1 MMTRKIAEFRRSPR
15 RGTRG
20 GTGRGVLGGA
30 GVALSAVVLA
40 ASPLDA
46 LLLYWIFL
54 LLLLLFVLSLMRPR
68 ADREGAP
75 SPETDPE
82 AYLPTAL
89 PEWRQSPGVRQVLDV
104 KLATTQRGI
113 EVYQGRLLRAPQEAF
128 AFLRRY
134 FAPLHKLPQL
144 EEVEGGR
151 VQLVVIPEPE
161 MVRQTPRPRL
171 WLHWGLFL
179 ATFVTMTFAGGIQE
193 GFNLIEEPG
202 RVGEALPYS
211 VGLLMILAFHE
222 FGHYFMARRYGM
234 NVTPPFFIPV
244 PFGGIG
250 TFGAFIQLRSPS
262 ERRRNLF
269 DVAIAGPLAG
279 LVVAIPAL
287 FLGLMQSRMLPVP
300 PEKSLFLG
308 LGPLESP
315 LLMDWLARAALGEAY
330 LPGGYLDLSPLA
342 RAGYL
347 GLLLTMLNLLPIGQ
361 LDGGHIAH
369 AMFGARTA
377 RMIGSLTLMIM
388 FAVGVLLP
396 VPALVTWALIVYF
409 IAGVRD
415 VPPLDDITPIDSR
428 RRALGALAFLI
439 LLTIATPSPQ
449 RIDAGRDMDNPAR
462 RGGAAPGAP
471 AGGHAPQAPPSV
483 SPSPQ
488 PTQPRP
494 YTPAYRYYRQTP
506 APGRTSSPPA
516 APTPVR
522 NKTTPKEE
530 PKGLGLDWT

>member
-1 MMTRKIAEFRRSPR
+1 MMTRKFSDSRRLPR
-15 RGTRG
+15 RGGLGGLWRRG
-20 GTGRGVLGGA
+20 PGTGALV
-30 GVALSAVVLA
+30 LSAVILA

-68 ADREGAP
+68 ANRENAQT
-75 SPETDPE
+75 PESDPE

-134 FAPLHKLPQL
+134 FAPLHKLPQM

-161 MVRQTPRPRL
+161 IVRTTPRPRL

-179 ATFVTMTFAGGIQE
+179 ATFFTMTFAGGLQE
-193 GFNLIEEPG
+193 GFNVLREPG
-202 RVGEALPYS
+202 RIGEALPYS

-269 DVAIAGPLAG
+269 DVAITGPLAG

-300 PEKSLFLG
+300 PEKALFLG

-315 LLMDWLARAALGEAY
+315 ILMDWLARMALGDAY

-369 AMFGARTA
+369 AMFGARMA
-377 RMIGSLTLMIM
+377 RFIGSMTLMFM
-388 FAVGVLLP
+388 FAVGVLVP

-428 RRALGALAFLI
+428 RRALGVLAFLI
-439 LLTIATPSPQ
+439 LLAIATPSPQ
-449 RIDAGRDMDNPAR
+449 RIDAGRGMYDPRM
-462 RGGAAPGAP
+462 GGGTAPGAP
-471 AGGHAPQAPPSV
+471 AGGTVPQTTPSV
-483 SPSPQ
+483 RPSPSPGKSSSL
-488 PTQPRP
+488 
-494 YTPAYRYYRQTP
+494 PA
-506 APGRTSSPPA
+506 S
-516 APTPVR
+516 PTPVR
-522 NKTTPKEE
+522 NQTTPKGE